1 MENTIVFYYA
11 DHGGVLPR
19 SKGYLYESGLHV
31 PLVVYVP
38 KKWEKLS
45 PFNSGSR
52 TSAFVDFVDLV
63 PTVLSLAGIEI
74 PTGIDGTPFLGE
86 KIKKGEIEKQDIT
99 FGHADRFDEKYDLVR
114 SVRKGKYKYIRN
126 FQPFN
131 VDGLYNFYR
140 YKMLA
145 YKEWFNLFHE
155 GKLNDIQS
163 QFFLPRPAEA
173 LFDLEKD
180 PHETKNLANAEE
192 HKITLANL
200 REILND
206 HIISQTDLSFFPEP
220 YFLENGIENPIDFGK
235 KNKTQI
241 KNLIEI
247 ANLSLL
253 PYENVS
259 RKISDALENKDP
271 WIKYW
276 GLIVCSS
283 FGLEAKEQISRINS
297 LFENLKEEN
306 LVRIR
311 ALEYLLLNNFKF
323 DQSKMLD
330 LIKTPKDSIE
340 GNLMLNTLALY
351 KTKNPNFKL
360 ELNKNV
366 FPNNW
371 FERENALMNR
381 RMNYLTENE

>member
-1 MENTIVFYYA
+1 
-11 DHGGVLPR
+11 
-19 SKGYLYESGLHV
+19 
-31 PLVVYVP
+31 
-38 KKWEKLS
+38 
-45 PFNSGSR
+45 
-52 TSAFVDFVDLV
+52 
-63 PTVLSLAGIEI
+63 
-74 PTGIDGTPFLGE
+74 
-86 KIKKGEIEKQDIT
+86 
-99 FGHADRFDEKYDLVR
+99 
-114 SVRKGKYKYIRN
+114 
-126 FQPFN
+126 
-131 VDGLYNFYR
+131 
-140 YKMLA
+140 MLA

-323 DQSKMLD
+323 DESKMLD
-330 LIKTPKDSIE
+330 LIKNPKDSIE

>member
-1 MENTIVFYYA
+1 M
-11 DHGGVLPR
+11 
-19 SKGYLYESGLHV
+19 
-31 PLVVYVP
+31 
-38 KKWEKLS
+38 
-45 PFNSGSR
+45 
-52 TSAFVDFVDLV
+52 
-63 PTVLSLAGIEI
+63 
-74 PTGIDGTPFLGE
+74 
-86 KIKKGEIEKQDIT
+86 
-99 FGHADRFDEKYDLVR
+99 
-114 SVRKGKYKYIRN
+114 
-126 FQPFN
+126 
-131 VDGLYNFYR
+131 
-140 YKMLA
+140 
-145 YKEWFNLFHE
+145 
-155 GKLNDIQS
+155 
-163 QFFLPRPAEA
+163 
-173 LFDLEKD
+173 
-180 PHETKNLANAEE
+180 
-192 HKITLANL
+192 
-200 REILND
+200 RE
-206 HIISQTDLSFFPEP
+206 
-220 YFLENGIENPIDFGK
+220 FLENGIENPIDFGK

-330 LIKTPKDSIE
+330 LIKNPKDSIE